1 MPPSSSGRPVRNDR
15 SARTA
20 SRDRLDAL
28 RRYDILDTEPED
40 AFDTIAELAAH
51 ALDAEAGLVSF
62 VDADRQWVKAAHG
75 VALPARSLDAC
86 LCRHVLEAGRA
97 WVVEDLSADD
107 RFAEHPL
114 VTDGGFRFY
123 AAAPLLTPDGHAI
136 GSVCVL
142 GPRPA
147 TASDEQRTRLE
158 KLARLAVGE
167 LERRRANARRRT
179 TEADL
184 RAAEQRYQS
193 LFEGAEEAI
202 LIHDLEGTIT
212 DANQQAAALFGL
224 DTATALEGRA
234 LFDLHP
240 ADTQA
245 VPRQKLS
252 TLRRRERYGVVTE
265 YRRAG
270 GGRFWGHLSA
280 GTVDVADTVVVRS
293 MIRDVTGER
302 RAQRLQSIQ
311 STLFEALAAGT
322 DSHELLTR
330 IAHFVEDEIPGSLV
344 SILRRAEG
352 RLRLAAAPSFPES
365 VVAPIDGAE
374 IGPSAGSCGAAAHAN
389 RAVVTEDIR
398 VDARWGEHRT
408 RAEAAGL
415 RSCWAW
421 PIRGRDGAVLGTFG
435 IYGRTPRR
443 PGVYEKRLMRRLAH
457 VASVV
462 FEQTLKARELRRRRE
477 QLQTI
482 FDNVP
487 AMIGIFDAQGVPR
500 LINQC
505 VTDVLGWSSSAV
517 AGRSDFLAMM
527 LPDPEARAEVRRFL
541 ESAANEWREFEL
553 TAADGE
559 TVPARGTV
567 VSLSDGRR
575 IAIGLDVR
583 AEKERQRRLRLL
595 EAATEHTRLP
605 ILITEAAPLDPP
617 GPRIEYAN
625 PAFAAVTG
633 YDRNETLGQTP
644 RLLQGPDTDE
654 AALGR
659 IRAAL
664 EADEPV
670 REIVRNYRKDGSP
683 YWNDLYIAPVR
694 GEGGAV
700 THYVSIQDDVSER
713 VRRVE
718 ALEQAKA
725 EAEEAACLKSA
736 LLSNMNHEFRTPL
749 TSIISFSQLLE
760 QSPELAETFAGRIH
774 SGGRRLLRTLNTVMD
789 FAELEGGGVTPTP
802 QAFDARTVIQKVAG
816 SFRRDAERTGLTLT
830 TETPDAPVTVVL
842 DQYLVERIGTH
853 LVSNGIKF
861 TEEGAVTLGVR
872 STGEGVE
879 LWAEDT
885 GIGMTPAVQA
895 RADEEFFQA
904 STGNDRTHEGN
915 GLGLTIARRFA
926 ERLGGTVAI
935 ESTPGTG
942 TVVTAHLPHSA

>member
-1 MPPSSSGRPVRNDR
+1 MPPSSSGRPTR

-62 VDADRQWVKAAHG
+62 VDADRQWVKAAYG
-75 VALPARSLDAC
+75 LTLPERSLDAC
-86 LCRHVLEAGRA
+86 LCRHALDAGRA
-97 WVVEDLSADD
+97 WVVEDLSADE
-107 RFAEHPL
+107 RFSAHPL
-114 VTDGGFRFY
+114 VTEGGFRFY

-142 GPRPA
+142 SRPPT
-147 TASDEQRTRLE
+147 TASDEERARLE
-158 KLARLAVGE
+158 KLARMAVDE
-167 LERRRANARRRT
+167 LELRRENARRRA

-184 RAAEQRYQS
+184 RAAEQRYRT
-193 LFEGAEEAI
+193 LFEDAEEAI

-212 DANQQAAALFGL
+212 DANQQAATLFGL
-224 DTATALEGRA
+224 DVADALEGRT

-240 ADTQA
+240 ADTQI
-245 VPRQKLS
+245 VPRQKLR

-265 YRRAG
+265 YRRTDGA
-270 GGRFWGHLSA
+270 RFWGHLSA
-280 GTVDVADTVVVRS
+280 GTVDVEGTVVVRS
-293 MIRDVTGER
+293 MIRNVTDER
-302 RAQRLQSIQ
+302 RARRLQSIQ
-311 STLFEALAAGT
+311 SSLFEALATGA
-322 DSHELLTR
+322 DPHEVLTR
-330 IAHFVEDEIPGSLV
+330 ISHFVEDEIPGSLV

-352 RLRLAAAPSFPES
+352 RLHLAAAPSFPAS
-365 VVAPIDGAE
+365 VVDPIDGTE
-374 IGPSAGSCGAAAHAN
+374 IGPSAGSCGTAAHAN

-398 VDARWGEHRT
+398 VDARWSAHRA
-408 RAEAAGL
+408 RAEAIGL
-415 RSCWAW
+415 RSCWSW

-435 IYGRTPRR
+435 IYGRAPRR
-443 PGVYEKRLMRRLAH
+443 PGAYEKRLMRRLAH
-457 VASVV
+457 GASVV
-462 FEQTLKARELRRRRE
+462 LEQTQKDHELRRRRE

-487 AMIGIFDAQGVPR
+487 AMIGIFDAGGVPQ

-505 VTDVLGWSSSAV
+505 VADVLGWSPSAV

-527 LPDPEARAEVRRFL
+527 LPDPEAREEVRRFL

-553 TAADGE
+553 TAADGK

-625 PAFAAVTG
+625 PAFAEVTG
-633 YDRNETLGQTP
+633 YDRDETLGQTP
-644 RLLQGPDTDE
+644 RLLQGPKTDE

-664 EADEPV
+664 EADVPV

-694 GEGGAV
+694 CEGGTV

-718 ALEQAKA
+718 ALEQAKE
-725 EAEEAACLKSA
+725 EAEEAARLKSA

-789 FAELEGGGVTPTP
+789 FAELEGGGATPTP
-802 QAFDARTVIQKVAG
+802 QAFDARTVVQKVAG
-816 SFRRDAERTGLTLT
+816 SFRRDAERTGLDLT
-830 TETPDAPVTVVL
+830 TEMPDAPVTVVL

-861 TEEGAVTLGVR
+861 TEEGTVTLGVR
-872 STGEGVE
+872 TTRAGVE
-879 LWAEDT
+879 LWVEDT

-895 RADEEFFQA
+895 RAHEEFVQA
-904 STGNDRTHEGN
+904 STGDDRTHEGN
-915 GLGLTIARRFA
+915 GLGLTIVRRFA
-926 ERLGGTVAI
+926 ERMGGHVEI

-942 TVVTAHLPHSA
+942 TCVTVRLPHTA